1 MDRLT
6 HIRAVV
12 SGSTSVAK
20 HLTSLWLETGN
31 QIDLNDDIG
40 LGKWTTCHLIC
51 WAGVSQYLFLYP
63 KKLFSY
69 CPLPSQVHSGWSYWI
84 DIFKFN
90 LYCFAFDFE
99 MLGPKHFWVFEVL
112 FLLAAQGSW
121 KKTYINPLY
130 YPFVFSHHFDPFF
143 ASCNRSSFVVEWC
156 HVYDP
161 WAYATQIRMRWGR
174 VGLEAS
180 KYVNMMIYTEFQ
192 VPLIIF
198 NKLKIYLLCP
208 CDLPKN
214 M

>member
-1 MDRLT
+1 M
-6 HIRAVV
+6 
-12 SGSTSVAK
+12 
-20 HLTSLWLETGN
+20 
-31 QIDLNDDIG
+31 
-40 LGKWTTCHLIC
+40 
-51 WAGVSQYLFLYP
+51 SQYLFLYP

-161 WAYATQIRMRWGR
+161 WAYATRIRMRWGR

-198 NKLKIYLLCP
+198 NKLIQTEKIPIISVWPAKKYVKLWWNTTSSYSDIIWTHAISTQVVLKSQLWAVTKLFPQQPGTYGCFR
-208 CDLPKN
+208 K
-214 M
+214 